1 LSTSSRCPTC
11 ELPRRP
17 RTEVRGGGQR
27 IEGLSTDRLRKVGEY
42 EKTHK
47 DRETLIGQIDR
58 KIRANNS

>member
-1 LSTSSRCPTC
+1 V
-11 ELPRRP
+11 
-17 RTEVRGGGQR
+17 EVSKR
-27 IEGLSTDRLRKVGEY
+27 IEGLSTDRLRKVGGY